1 MADRTAGRRMTDM
14 TEHECDEAISEL
26 YRYLDGEL
34 DAEKLAAIEAHLH
47 QCSPCLEA
55 YDFEQELRRMI
66 ATKSSEEMPG
76 DLRRRIVDVLD
87 RLEDSAD

>member
-1 MADRTAGRRMTDM
+1 M

-34 DAEKLAAIEAHLH
+34 DAATLASIESHLQ

-66 ATKSSEEMPG
+66 SAKSAEEMPG
-76 DLRRRIVDVLD
+76 DLRKRIVDVLD
-87 RLEDSAD
+87 RLEDASD